1 MTNHNEE
8 VARKIA
14 EDFLASLDEP
24 VRVQITEA
32 QLDNLVSA
40 IRKVL
45 SAEKSR
51 IADQIEDI
59 VGKLRAEV
67 DKPELDL

>member
-14 EDFLASLDEP
+14 EDFIASLDES
-24 VRVQITEA
+24 VKEKITEA
-32 QLDNLVSA
+32 QIDNLVSA

-45 SAEKSR
+45 SAEKAR
-51 IADQIEDI
+51 VADQIEDI
-59 VGKLRAEV
+59 VKRLRAEI